1 MVECIK
7 VISNGAV
14 ISLEKI
20 DEVHTQLRAGTCT
33 SLKKNNS
40 WKTKQITLCNGSVY
54 SIKKPY
60 YGFFSL
66 RVWWDL

>member
-20 DEVHTQLRAGTCT
+20 DEVHTQLRAGTYT

-40 WKTKQITLCNGSVY
+40 WKN
-54 SIKKPY
+54 
-60 YGFFSL
+60 
-66 RVWWDL
+66 